1 MCCVV
6 IDNGHLRKGKMKYT
20 EATIR
25 ASAAALRASGSTLE
39 EIAVALGITTGIA
52 RLMTSS
58 VAVTKA
64 TAAAAVARKKTAKA
78 SKVST
83 FFR

>member
-1 MCCVV
+1 MV
-6 IDNGHLRKGKMKYT
+6 IDDGHLRKGNMKYN
-20 EATIR
+20 EATTR
-25 ASAAALRASGSTLE
+25 ASASTLRASGSTLE

-52 RLMTSS
+52 KLMTRN
-58 VAVTKA
+58 VVVTKVA
-64 TAAAAVARKKTAKA
+64 AAAAVTRKKTAKA